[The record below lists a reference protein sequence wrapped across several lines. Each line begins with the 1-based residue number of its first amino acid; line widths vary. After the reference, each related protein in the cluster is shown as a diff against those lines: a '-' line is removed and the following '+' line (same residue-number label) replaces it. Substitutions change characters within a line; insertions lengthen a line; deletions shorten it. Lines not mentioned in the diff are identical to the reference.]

1 MNMKKFGLIALVCAL
16 ALVLS
21 GCGGSSA
28 PAPAPAATPVP
39 FPAAQPVPDATKSPN
54 SGHLS
59 GARKTEEVSSYR
71 QITQDEAK
79 AIMAESSNYVLLDVR
94 TQEEFDEGHIPGA
107 VCVPNETIGA
117 AEIPELPDRNQTI
130 LVYCR
135 SGNRSKQ
142 AALKLT
148 AMGYLNVLEF
158 GGIQDWTGEIEK

>member
-1 MNMKKFGLIALVCAL
+1 MNMKKYGLIALVCAL

-21 GCGGSSA
+21 GCGCSSA
-28 PAPAPAATPVP
+28 PAPTSAATPVP

-54 SGHLS
+54 SGPLS

-71 QITQDEAK
+71 QITQEEAK
-79 AIMAESSNYVLLDVR
+79 AIMAESSDYILLDVR

-130 LVYCR
+130 LVYCS
-135 SGNRSKQ
+135 SGKCSKG
-142 AALKLT
+142 AALRLI